1 MIAQFDWS
9 VFVFYDIYKKLCEDN
24 GEKPYQLPLKLG
36 AKSNSVVA
44 QWKNGSLPR
53 PEMIQKIADYFNVS
67 VEYLMFGEV
76 NKEKPVPVRHELSE
90 EAKELQYIWD
100 ESDADERQA
109 LLEMARLIKKR
120 RDKQ

>member
-1 MIAQFDWS
+1 M
-9 VFVFYDIYKKLCEDN
+9 FYDIYKKLCEDN

-76 NKEKPVPVRHELSE
+76 NKEKPVPFRHELSE
-90 EAKELQYIWD
+90 EAKELQHIWD
-100 ESDADERQA
+100 EIDADERQA

>member
-9 VFVFYDIYKKLCEDN
+9 VFMFYDIYKKLCEDN

-76 NKEKPVPVRHELSE
+76 NKEKPVPVRHEL
-90 EAKELQYIWD
+90 K
-100 ESDADERQA
+100 ESDMEILT
-109 LLEMARLIKKR
+109 LLKEINEKQKKAIV
-120 RDKQ
+120 DMIHTFIEED

>member
-1 MIAQFDWS
+1 M
-9 VFVFYDIYKKLCEDN
+9 FYDIYKKLCEDN

-76 NKEKPVPVRHELSE
+76 NKEKLVPVRHELSE

-109 LLEMARLIKKR
+109 LLEMARFIKKR

>member
-1 MIAQFDWS
+1 M
-9 VFVFYDIYKKLCEDN
+9 FYDIYKKLCEDN

-90 EAKELQYIWD
+90 ETKELQYIWD

>member
-1 MIAQFDWS
+1 M
-9 VFVFYDIYKKLCEDN
+9 FYDIYKKLCEDN

-90 EAKELQYIWD
+90 EAKELQSIWD

-109 LLEMARLIKKR
+109 LLEMSRLIKKR

>member
-9 VFVFYDIYKKLCEDN
+9 VFMFYDIYKKLCEDN

>member
-9 VFVFYDIYKKLCEDN
+9 VFMFYDIYKKLCEDN

-76 NKEKPVPVRHELSE
+76 NKEKPVPFRHELSE
-90 EAKELQYIWD
+90 EAKELQHIWD
-100 ESDADERQA
+100 EIDADERQA

>member
-1 MIAQFDWS
+1 M
-9 VFVFYDIYKKLCEDN
+9 FYDIYKKLCEDN